1 MMNTRAIDAVLRRA
15 TDSGEVPGVVA
26 VAATDKGVFYEGA
39 FGTRELGR
47 DVPMTTDTVGYIA
60 SMTKALTC
68 AAAMQLV
75 ERGRLT
81 LDGPAADVAPGL
93 GQTQVLERF
102 DPAGKPRLRAP
113 KRPITLRHLMTH
125 TAGFGYE
132 MWNAEI
138 SRYQQ
143 VTGTP
148 SIFTSTNAA
157 LTVPVLFDPGER
169 WNYGINIDWVGK
181 LVEAAS
187 GQKLSV
193 FLEENLFAPLGMTS
207 TSFALSAPQRSRLSS
222 FHLRKAD
229 GSLSLL
235 PFEFDQNPELEQ
247 GGGGLYSTM
256 PDYQR
261 FTQAM
266 LHEGTLDGRQVLK
279 PETVRTMSQN
289 HIGDIDV
296 VGLKTVMPEYT
307 NDADFFPAMKQKWG
321 LSFLIN
327 TEPSP
332 EGRSAGSLSWAG
344 LSNCYYWIDQKKGVT
359 GAIMTQIFPFFDRRV
374 IDLYHAF
381 EAEAYRAL

>member
-1 MMNTRAIDAVLRRA
+1 MKTRAIDAVLRRA
-15 TDSGEVPGVVA
+15 TNSGEVPGVVA

-75 ERGRLT
+75 ERGRLI

-93 GQTQVLERF
+93 GQTQVLEGF

-132 MWNAEI
+132 MWNADI

-222 FHLRKAD
+222 FHSRKAD

-266 LHEGTLDGRQVLK
+266 LSMARRISSEVSPQNSPVWRAGISRWVERRLHCWAAFRDVL
-279 PETVRTMSQN
+279 V
-289 HIGDIDV
+289 
-296 VGLKTVMPEYT
+296 
-307 NDADFFPAMKQKWG
+307 W
-321 LSFLIN
+321 
-327 TEPSP
+327 
-332 EGRSAGSLSWAG
+332 
-344 LSNCYYWIDQKKGVT
+344 T
-359 GAIMTQIFPFFDRRV
+359 G
-374 IDLYHAF
+374 
-381 EAEAYRAL
+381 